1 MRHLDDVTSADTG
14 RRRIETIS
22 SVKSPFAKPQTLP
35 ARSRQRCT
43 VGVSLLVANVAGL
56 NLVRD
61 VWSACSSRSRRRGGS
76 RSCDHCAPN
85 PNIRPLSRKALAQR
99 KRRRWR
105 KLADQ
110 RHRWI
115 GRTTAS
121 AGRLKSCA
129 TNASSEGDVYGP
141 IGSVL
146 DVTGVLIRAVRL
158 INRRR
163 CAAPTHVD
171 RARRVQST

>member
-1 MRHLDDVTSADTG
+1 M
-14 RRRIETIS
+14 
-22 SVKSPFAKPQTLP
+22 F
-35 ARSRQRCT
+35 
-43 VGVSLLVANVAGL
+43 
-56 NLVRD
+56 
-61 VWSACSSRSRRRGGS
+61 WSACSSRSGRRGGS

-85 PNIRPLSRKALAQR
+85 PNIRPFSRKALAQR

-158 INRRR
+158 INRRW
-163 CAAPTHVD
+163 CAARTHVD
-171 RARRVQST
+171 RARRSAINMTTNKITRMPITRTRSTHIAASSIPPACERQRSVGMPLLPLLDQYR